1 MPDGSSLDNL
11 RDIAEP
17 VPVSWWPLAPGW
29 WVVIAVTAVTLL
41 AFGYRAWQRWKA
53 NAYRRAALAELQS
66 AASDADVAEIL
77 KRTALSAFPRTNVTS
92 LTGAEWCRW
101 LSDTGGTDVPDIASQ
116 RLTAGVFRDGS
127 SRTRELIEFAK
138 RWINDH
144 KNQEC

>member
-1 MPDGSSLDNL
+1 MPDAASLDNL

-53 NAYRRAALAELQS
+53 NAYRRAALAELHS
-66 AASDADVAEIL
+66 ATSDADVAEVL
-77 KRTALSAFPRTNVTS
+77 KRTALSAFPRTNVAS
-92 LTGAEWCRW
+92 LTGAAWCRW
-101 LSDTGGTDVPDIASQ
+101 LSDTCGVDIPDIVSQ
-116 RLTAGVFRDGS
+116 RLAAGVFRDGAT
-127 SRTRELIEFAK
+127 RTRELVEFAK